1 MSTPSDPTRPRVMLV
16 GLGPTSESALEGLHG
31 HTEVVALIRD
41 TDDSAAARARELGVP
56 VIGEASLDSVRTSVQ
71 AHLPDCVVVS
81 SYHRILPADLVQ
93 SCPFVNVHY
102 APLPR
107 LRGRATV
114 NWAIINGHTQAWI
127 SIHWLVAGLDAGGL
141 LFQDSVPITDTSTV
155 ATMYTAL
162 NDLQRRHLAAAVRAA
177 IRGDAGEPQDERQA
191 TYACTRVESDGEI
204 DWQQSTHQIDCLV
217 RALVAPYPGAFTWL
231 GLERLYVDRAVPV
244 EDAAPYEGRIPGR
257 VVARREAA
265 GTVDVLT
272 GDGILRLHHVRLG
285 DQPSARAADVIRSVR
300 TTLGLSAS
308 DLIPLLTQF
317 RAHRDAPSR

>member
-1 MSTPSDPTRPRVMLV
+1 MSTPSDPAQPRVMLL

-31 HTEVVALIRD
+31 PTEVVALIRD

-56 VIGEASLDSVRTSVQ
+56 VIGDASLDSVRTSVQ

-114 NWAIINGHTQAWI
+114 NWAIINGHTEAWI
-127 SIHWLVAGLDAGGL
+127 SIHWLVAGLDAGCL

-155 ATMYTAL
+155 STVYTAL
-162 NDLQRRHLAAAVRAA
+162 NDMQRQHIAAAVRAA
-177 IRGDAGEPQDERQA
+177 IRGDVGQSQDERQA
-191 TYACTRVESDGEI
+191 TYACTRVESDGDI
-204 DWQQSTHQIDCLV
+204 DWQQSTRQIDRLV

-272 GDGILRLHHVRLG
+272 GDGILRLQNVRLG
-285 DQPSARAADVIRSVR
+285 DQPSVRAADVIRSVR
-300 TTLGLSAS
+300 TTLGLSAR

-317 RAHRDAPSR
+317 RDP